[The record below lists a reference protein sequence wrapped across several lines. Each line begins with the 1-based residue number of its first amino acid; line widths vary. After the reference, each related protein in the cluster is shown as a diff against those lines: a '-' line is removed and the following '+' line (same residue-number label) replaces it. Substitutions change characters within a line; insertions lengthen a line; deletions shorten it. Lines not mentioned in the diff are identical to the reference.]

1 MKKQKICDFSL
12 PLLRHFLAC
21 GTLCAKI
28 RKVPGKLGMNWL
40 PNTASVLIPEAPSD
54 FRDSAVCRCLKY
66 EADLFS
72 NPASSGFFV
81 YNGWFFNYLSF

>member
-1 MKKQKICDFSL
+1 
-12 PLLRHFLAC
+12 
-21 GTLCAKI
+21 
-28 RKVPGKLGMNWL
+28 MNWL

-54 FRDSAVCRCLKY
+54 FRDSTVCRCLKY